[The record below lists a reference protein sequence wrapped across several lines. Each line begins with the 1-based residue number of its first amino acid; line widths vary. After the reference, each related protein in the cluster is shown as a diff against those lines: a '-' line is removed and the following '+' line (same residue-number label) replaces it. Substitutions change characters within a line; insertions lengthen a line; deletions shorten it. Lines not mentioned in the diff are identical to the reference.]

1 MQEWDLAVA
10 EILSKRSEIDGIV
23 IDFRNDP
30 GGFFD
35 DALKIASDFIPSGTI
50 VTQRGRYNSQSF
62 SSTGIARLVDI
73 PVVVLVNRGSAS
85 ASEIVAGALETDWVL
100 PWLVKRHLVK
110 VQFKLGESYLMAAL
124 FMSPSP
130 DGNFQG
136 VTGFTRPVFL
146 LIKRLLTIVRLPQ
159 TKRSTLRSKCY
170 N

>member
-85 ASEIVAGALETDWVL
+85 ASEIVAGALRDRLGAPMVGEKTFGKGTVQDRRELSNGGALHVTIARWELPGGDWIHETGIPVDKEITDDRETPADEAL
-100 PWLVKRHLVK
+100 N
-110 VQFKLGESYLMAAL
+110 AAIEML
-124 FMSPSP
+124 
-130 DGNFQG
+130 
-136 VTGFTRPVFL
+136 
-146 LIKRLLTIVRLPQ
+146 
-159 TKRSTLRSKCY
+159 
-170 N
+170 